1 MDDSAILECM
11 EMDAETLGSVLAGDD
26 PSLAAVQA
34 AAVLDFME
42 AFHLTDKKD
51 ALRQFVRFRRSQA
64 ESLGLRG
71 EEIERFMNGFAGNG
85 EYSPRKRV

>member
-1 MDDSAILECM
+1 MGADAILECM
-11 EMDAETLGSVLAGDD
+11 QMDAGELDSILAGED
-26 PSLAAVQA
+26 PPLAAIRA

-42 AFHLTDKKD
+42 ALHLTDCKD

-71 EEIERFMNGFAGNG
+71 DEIERFMDGFAGNG
-85 EYSPRKRV
+85 E